1 VIETRKMIAEP
12 VKRFEDMNPRERL
25 GLLFDSAIRFAER
38 GKRAAGVNDKAGSA
52 MYIGKSQAIV
62 QELQNVLRHQ
72 AAPELCGALSA
83 LYTYIIDVLTVA
95 NLQHDG
101 TPEDIANVVN
111 RVDEAIDLLKTV
123 RTGFGPLAGDE

>member
-1 VIETRKMIAEP
+1 MY
-12 VKRFEDMNPRERL
+12 KR
-25 GLLFDSAIRFAER
+25 
-38 GKRAAGVNDKAGSA
+38 
-52 MYIGKSQAIV
+52 Q
-62 QELQNVLRHQ
+62 
-72 AAPELCGALSA
+72 